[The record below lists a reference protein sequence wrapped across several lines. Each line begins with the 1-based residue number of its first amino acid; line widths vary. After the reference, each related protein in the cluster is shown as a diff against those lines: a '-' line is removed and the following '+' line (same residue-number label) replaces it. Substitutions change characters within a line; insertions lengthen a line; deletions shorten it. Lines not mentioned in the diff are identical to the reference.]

1 MFLCS
6 QEITQGVR
14 SSTRAVRL
22 AEERLRRLTN
32 MTPPNINPS
41 GSGSYNLQAL
51 FVTLKSKID
60 LESLILCCLYLISF
74 TAGDSEPES

>member
-1 MFLCS
+1 MTLGRYFNLELLEIQDLGLFTIHMDSSPFIFS

-32 MTPPNINPS
+32 MKTIGYYIIN
-41 GSGSYNLQAL
+41 
-51 FVTLKSKID
+51 
-60 LESLILCCLYLISF
+60 
-74 TAGDSEPES
+74 

>member
-1 MFLCS
+1 MVKIRSGSFHYS

-32 MTPPNINPS
+32 MSPI
-41 GSGSYNLQAL
+41 GY
-51 FVTLKSKID
+51 
-60 LESLILCCLYLISF
+60 
-74 TAGDSEPES
+74 

>member
-41 GSGSYNLQAL
+41 GSGYNLQAL
-51 FVTLKSKID
+51 FVTVKSKIVF
-60 LESLILCCLYLISF
+60 EPLILCCLYLISF
-74 TAGDSEPES
+74 TAGGSEPDS